1 MTRELLPEPAPRTTS
16 VEDRRS
22 IHPAAGW
29 ITPFLLQRRANCSNE
44 PTSVL
49 GDEMGVHTVSSR
61 ELNQDVGRAK
71 RAAEDGPVVITDRG
85 RPSHVLL
92 SWAEYRRLSGGPRNL
107 AAVLAAPALSDIP
120 FEPEKSGLKAREVEF
135 N

>member
-1 MTRELLPEPAPRTTS
+1 
-16 VEDRRS
+16 
-22 IHPAAGW
+22 
-29 ITPFLLQRRANCSNE
+29 
-44 PTSVL
+44 
-49 GDEMGVHTVSSR
+49 MGIHTVTSR

-107 AAVLAAPALSDIP
+107 AEILGAPGLSDIP
-120 FEPEKSGLKAREVEF
+120 FEPEKSALKPREVDF
-135 N
+135 S

>member
-1 MTRELLPEPAPRTTS
+1 MQLLLPPS
-16 VEDRRS
+16 
-22 IHPAAGW
+22 
-29 ITPFLLQRRANCSNE
+29 QNCSNDATLDLE
-44 PTSVL
+44 
-49 GDEMGVHTVSSR
+49 DAMGVHTVSSR

-107 AAVLAAPALSDIP
+107 AAVLAAPDLSDIF
-120 FEPEKSGLKAREVEF
+120 FEPEKSGLQAREVEF